1 MPSPGLLQSTTRWR
15 TSNMADYLR
24 LRGLARPGPA
34 GGPPPPTIRTRSM
47 KVPKRLQPL
56 VDDGMIDEVIAQLM
70 SGKEAQVYVV
80 RCGDGLRCAKVF
92 KEARQRSFKQAVQY
106 QEGRKMRNSRR
117 ARAMSKK
124 TRYGQ
129 KEQEQAWLSAEVDA
143 LYRLASAGVR
153 VPQPFGFVDGVLLM
167 ELVAD
172 DEGYAAPR
180 LDDVTLT
187 PEQARDYHGQVIADV
202 VRMLCAGLVHGDLS
216 EFNVL
221 LDPQGPVIIDLPQA
235 VDAAGNNNAAMMLE
249 RDVNNM
255 RAYFGRF
262 APELLTTDYGKEIWA
277 LYESGELHPDS
288 RLTGHF
294 EHDTSS
300 VDVGDLMDVIDDVL
314 EEEAERLA
322 PAWEGS

>member
-1 MPSPGLLQSTTRWR
+1 
-15 TSNMADYLR
+15 
-24 LRGLARPGPA
+24 
-34 GGPPPPTIRTRSM
+34 M

-80 RCGDGLRCAKVF
+80 RCGDDLRCAKVF

-129 KEQEQAWLSAEVDA
+129 KEQEQAWLNAEVDA

-153 VPQPFGFVDGVLLM
+153 VPQPYGFVDGVLLM

-180 LDDVTLT
+180 LDDVTLS
-187 PEQARDYHGQVIADV
+187 PEQARDYHGQVMADV

-221 LDPQGPVIIDLPQA
+221 VDRHGPVIIDLPQA

-249 RDVNNM
+249 RDVDNM
-255 RAYFGRF
+255 RSYFGRF

-277 LYESGELHPDS
+277 LFEAGKLHPDS
-288 RLTGHF
+288 ALTGYF
-294 EHDTSS
+294 EHDTTR
-300 VDVGDLMDVIDDVL
+300 VDVGDLMAVIDDVR
-314 EEEAERLA
+314 EEQAERMA
-322 PAWEGS
+322 PAWDE